1 MAMYN
6 ETYVRTF
13 LYNQL
18 IDEFRDDNQSLA
30 WSSKNPLDFIFMIDI
45 TRLGK
50 SLDFE
55 VVTYF
60 KAAL

>member
-30 WSSKNPLDFIFMIDI
+30 
-45 TRLGK
+45 
-50 SLDFE
+50 
-55 VVTYF
+55 
-60 KAAL
+60 